1 MRSLE
6 EINWSLLM
14 IKFFKNIF
22 YKKNIK
28 NKSALK
34 DEFDINS
41 ISLVLAYEVARSDGE
56 IDINE
61 IKYLKSLIDDSEC
74 KDKILNQLEEF
85 SENNASFYNLI
96 KEINDNCSIDQKEG
110 IIRLLWDVAYSDEF
124 LEVHEER
131 IIRRIAD
138 LIMIKDVRVLRLKD
152 DSKNLKFNN

>member
-1 MRSLE
+1 
-6 EINWSLLM
+6 M
-14 IKFFKNIF
+14 IKFFKNLF
-22 YKKNIK
+22 NNKNIK
-28 NKSALK
+28 NESLSK
-34 DEFDINS
+34 EGFDIHS
-41 ISLVLAYEVARSDGE
+41 TSLVLAYEVARSDGE

-61 IKYLKSLIDDSEC
+61 IEYLKGLIDDSEC

-85 SENNASFYNLI
+85 SENNVSFYNLI
-96 KEINDNCSIDQKEG
+96 KDINDNCSIDQKEG

-138 LIMIKDVRVLRLKD
+138 LIMIKDIRVLRLKD

>member
-1 MRSLE
+1 
-6 EINWSLLM
+6 M
-14 IKFFKNIF
+14 IKFFKNLF
-22 YKKNIK
+22 NNKNASNELPSK
-28 NKSALK
+28 E
-34 DEFDINS
+34 DFDIHS
-41 ISLVLAYEVARSDGE
+41 TSLVLAYEVARSDGE

-61 IKYLKSLIDDSEC
+61 IEYLKGLIDDSEC
-74 KDKILNQLEEF
+74 KDVILNQLEEF

-96 KEINDNCSIDQKEG
+96 KDINDNCSIKQKEG

>member
-1 MRSLE
+1 
-6 EINWSLLM
+6 M
-14 IKFFKNIF
+14 IKFFKNLF
-22 YKKNIK
+22 NNKNIK
-28 NKSALK
+28 NESLSK
-34 DEFDINS
+34 EGFDIHS
-41 ISLVLAYEVARSDGE
+41 TSLVLAYEVARSDGE

-61 IKYLKSLIDDSEC
+61 IEYLKGLIDDSEC

-85 SENNASFYNLI
+85 SENNVSFYNLI
-96 KEINDNCSIDQKEG
+96 KDINDNCSIDQKEE

-138 LIMIKDVRVLRLKD
+138 LIMIKDIRVLRLKD

>member
-1 MRSLE
+1 
-6 EINWSLLM
+6 M
-14 IKFFKNIF
+14 IKFFKNLF
-22 YKKNIK
+22 NNKNIK
-28 NKSALK
+28 NESLSK
-34 DEFDINS
+34 EGFDIHS
-41 ISLVLAYEVARSDGE
+41 TSLVLAYEVARSDGE

-61 IKYLKSLIDDSEC
+61 IEYLKNLIDDSEC
-74 KDKILNQLEEF
+74 KDEILNQLEEF

-96 KEINDNCSIDQKEG
+96 KDINDNCSIDQKEG

-138 LIMIKDVRVLRLKD
+138 LLMIKDVRVLRLKD

>member
-1 MRSLE
+1 
-6 EINWSLLM
+6 M
-14 IKFFKNIF
+14 IKFFKNLF
-22 YKKNIK
+22 DKKNI
-28 NKSALK
+28 NNEP
-34 DEFDINS
+34 DINEEFDIHS
-41 ISLVLAYEVARSDGE
+41 TSLVLAYEVARSDGE

-61 IKYLKSLIDDSEC
+61 IEYLKSLIDDSEC
-74 KDKILNQLEEF
+74 KDEILNHLEKF

-96 KEINDNCSIDQKEG
+96 KDINNNCSKEQKEE

>member
-1 MRSLE
+1 
-6 EINWSLLM
+6 M
-14 IKFFKNIF
+14 IKFFKNLF
-22 YKKNIK
+22 NNKNASNELPSK
-28 NKSALK
+28 E
-34 DEFDINS
+34 DFDIHS
-41 ISLVLAYEVARSDGE
+41 TSLVLAYEVARSDGE

-61 IKYLKSLIDDSEC
+61 IEYLKSLIDDSEC
-74 KDKILNQLEEF
+74 KDVILNQLEEF

-96 KEINDNCSIDQKEG
+96 KDINNNCSIDQKEG
-110 IIRLLWDVAYSDEF
+110 IIRMLWDVAYSDEF

>member
-1 MRSLE
+1 
-6 EINWSLLM
+6 M
-14 IKFFKNIF
+14 IKFFKNLF
-22 YKKNIK
+22 NNKNASNELPSK
-28 NKSALK
+28 E
-34 DEFDINS
+34 DFDIHS
-41 ISLVLAYEVARSDGE
+41 TSLVLAYEVARSDGE

-61 IKYLKSLIDDSEC
+61 IEYLKGLIDDSEC
-74 KDKILNQLEEF
+74 KDVILNQLEEF

-96 KEINDNCSIDQKEG
+96 KDINENCSINQKEG

>member
-1 MRSLE
+1 
-6 EINWSLLM
+6 M
-14 IKFFKNIF
+14 IKFFKNLF
-22 YKKNIK
+22 NNKNV
-28 NKSALK
+28 K
-34 DEFDINS
+34 DESLSKEGFDIHS
-41 ISLVLAYEVARSDGE
+41 TSLVLAYEVARSDGE
-56 IDINE
+56 VDINE
-61 IKYLKSLIDDSEC
+61 IEYLKGLIDDSEC
-74 KDKILNQLEEF
+74 KDEILNQLEEF

-96 KEINDNCSIDQKEG
+96 KDINDNCSIDQKEE